1 MARRLNL
8 AEQLAAARRDETL
21 AEIVK
26 RSTWDRYVVMQ
37 VVLLHG
43 ATHDTWS
50 CNDIRHLLPEQG
62 RGFLGAAISGLRSAG
77 YITRLLATGVPS
89 TLPRTKGH
97 QLAVWMLTAQK
108 IDRNTNGTYHFGF
121 GLRPRKRVYSR

>member
-21 AEIVK
+21 NEIVK

-43 ATHDTWS
+43 AAHDTWS

-62 RGFLGAAISGLRSAG
+62 HGFLGAAISGLRSAG
-77 YITRLLATGVPS
+77 YITRLQAAGVPS
-89 TLPRTKGH
+89 TLPKTKGH
-97 QLAVWMLTAQK
+97 QLAVWMLTARGHRESARRYPQT
-108 IDRNTNGTYHFGF
+108 DAA
-121 GLRPRKRVYSR
+121 

>member
-1 MARRLNL
+1 MPATRRLNL

-21 AEIVK
+21 AEIVQ

-50 CNDIRHLLPEQG
+50 ANDIRHLLPEQG

-77 YITRLLATGVPS
+77 YITQPPMPGVPS

-97 QLAVWMLTAQK
+97 RLAVWMLTAKGHRESARRFQQTA
-108 IDRNTNGTYHFGF
+108 D
-121 GLRPRKRVYSR
+121 VA